1 MDEVCAA
8 CVSAKA
14 RSRRSWKSFCAAS
27 YSSCVMSPRPTSAS
41 VYSLR
46 TERFASMR
54 LYMSGWFID
63 GSSPS
68 L

>member
-1 MDEVCAA
+1 
-8 CVSAKA
+8 
-14 RSRRSWKSFCAAS
+14 
-27 YSSCVMSPRPTSAS
+27 MSPRATRFS

-54 LYMSGWFID
+54 LYMSGCVIE